1 MTAGTT
7 VRRFAPAATV
17 NWTDAGGELV
27 IFDRA
32 SGSYHA
38 LNGPASAIWRALGDG
53 GSTDLIVERLAGRFD
68 ADRDAIAADVA
79 AFLSRALAGGLI
91 VEVA

>member
-1 MTAGTT
+1 MTAGTD

-27 IFDRA
+27 IFDRVR
-32 SGSYHA
+32 GSYHA

-53 GSTDLIVERLAGRFD
+53 RSADAVVDLLAERFE
-68 ADRDAIAADVA
+68 ADRDAIAGDVA
-79 AFLSRALAGGLI
+79 AFLWSALAGGLI
-91 VEVA
+91 AEVA